1 MPGFPGQ
8 LTATDDQGD
17 RYHLRLMRGT
27 RTGVL
32 ELFPAPA
39 RPIAWLELLTASG
52 GRAAHLDLGASR
64 RPVPQPQVTP
74 ADTSP
79 GELMLDVIAARI
91 LAAAPAGPPDR
102 GAPRRPPADLRAFVG
117 DRPGALTT
125 ALLEAGALP
134 AESPLPGQLAALCE
148 RLGLAGH
155 GITAP
160 PAAALPA
167 RWESMLGYRGGPRM
181 SLAPGTWATAVT
193 EPELGGIRLTI
204 LGLQQGA
211 VDTTL
216 HTLVTGAVPDDDW
229 DFGTGIRPLRAI
241 WVRDS
246 SGDWHATRTIGVLPW
261 SEADVVMHS
270 LAIVP
275 ALPAGTAWIDVL
287 SLAPQAQAQV
297 RLPLAGR

>member
-1 MPGFPGQ
+1 
-8 LTATDDQGD
+8 
-17 RYHLRLMRGT
+17 
-27 RTGVL
+27 
-32 ELFPAPA
+32 
-39 RPIAWLELLTASG
+39 
-52 GRAAHLDLGASR
+52 
-64 RPVPQPQVTP
+64 
-74 ADTSP
+74 
-79 GELMLDVIAARI
+79 
-91 LAAAPAGPPDR
+91 
-102 GAPRRPPADLRAFVG
+102 
-117 DRPGALTT
+117 
-125 ALLEAGALP
+125 
-134 AESPLPGQLAALCE
+134 
-148 RLGLAGH
+148 
-155 GITAP
+155 
-160 PAAALPA
+160 
-167 RWESMLGYRGGPRM
+167 
-181 SLAPGTWATAVT
+181 VT

-229 DFGTGIRPLRAI
+229 DFGTGIRPLRAM

-297 RLPLAGR
+297 RLPLAGP